1 MSAKYSITCSDM
13 GDHDVA
19 LIKSL
24 LAIVGKVGG
33 VEWVWSDAPADV
45 VIVDPEHAAPDR
57 LRELHPRAV
66 IAYAAAAEVRVPDA
80 IALHKPARAREFMG
94 VLASVK
100 DRLASA

>member
-1 MSAKYSITCSDM
+1 MSAKYSITCSAM

-45 VIVDPEHAAPDR
+45 VIVDPEHSALDQ
-57 LRELHPRAV
+57 LRALRPRAV
-66 IAYAAAAEVRVPDA
+66 IAYAAQAGAPLPNA

-100 DRLASA
+100 ERLATA

>member
-1 MSAKYSITCSDM
+1 MSAKYSITCSAM

-24 LAIVGKVGG
+24 LTIVGKVGG

-45 VIVDPEHAAPDR
+45 VIVDAEHTPPAQ
-57 LRELHPRAV
+57 LQELHPRAV
-66 IAYAAAAEVRVPDA
+66 IAYAAATQDLVPDA
-80 IALHKPARAREFMG
+80 ISLHKPARARDFMG

-100 DRLASA
+100 ERLASA

>member
-13 GDHDVA
+13 GEHDVA

-45 VIVDPEHAAPDR
+45 VIVDPEHAALEQLWD
-57 LRELHPRAV
+57 LHPRAV
-66 IAYAAAAEVRVPDA
+66 IAYAAAEKARVPNA

>member
-1 MSAKYSITCSDM
+1 MSAKYSITCAAM

-45 VIVDPEHAAPDR
+45 VIVDPEHAALDR
-57 LRELHPRAV
+57 LQALHPRAV
-66 IAYAAAAEVRVPDA
+66 IAYAAGADVPVPDA

-100 DRLASA
+100 ERLASA

>member
-1 MSAKYSITCSDM
+1 MSAKYSITCSAM

-24 LAIVGKVGG
+24 LTIVGKVGG

-45 VIVDPEHAAPDR
+45 VIVDAEHTQPG
-57 LRELHPRAV
+57 LLQELHPRAV
-66 IAYAAAAEVRVPDA
+66 IAYEAQQGRLPDA
-80 IALHKPARAREFMG
+80 ISLHKPARARDFMG